1 MDVRIDIDGQGFVW
15 DEAKADANVR
25 KHGVRFE
32 EAATVFFD
40 PLFVVVDASRN
51 DEARHA
57 TRRPVMPNDRIRQR
71 LATART
77 MTSITM
83 RIPEDVVASMK
94 AIAPLRGMSGY
105 QTLLKAYISEG
116 LRRDEAELLSD
127 PARRLAEALKARGVD
142 PELLEQ
148 AIRDTRAA

>member
-1 MDVRIDIDGQGFVW
+1 
-15 DEAKADANVR
+15 
-25 KHGVRFE
+25 
-32 EAATVFFD
+32 
-40 PLFVVVDASRN
+40 
-51 DEARHA
+51 
-57 TRRPVMPNDRIRQR
+57 MPNDRIRQR